1 MIMKK
6 YMLLSATLLTGLL
19 FSCGGNDT
27 ETTKSTSEKCTY
39 TVVNENST
47 LDWTAFKFTERKGV
61 TGTFREINIDGL
73 ESSEDPKT
81 LIESL
86 SFSIPTSTVETENP
100 ERNGKISKQFF
111 GTISTEKITGE
122 VKSLG
127 KNGKAVISIKMN
139 GVSKDVTGEYTLNA
153 GTFVFKAAIDVV
165 DWNAGGGIAAL
176 NAICKDLHTG
186 TDGVSKLWS
195 EVDLSFTTVLKKECK

>member
-1 MIMKK
+1 MKK
-6 YMLLSATLLTGLL
+6 YILISATLLTGLL
-19 FSCGGNDT
+19 FSCGGNDN
-27 ETTKSTSEKCTY
+27 ETTKSASEKCTY
-39 TVVNENST
+39 SVVNENST
-47 LDWTAFKFTERKGV
+47 LEWTAFKFTERKGV

-111 GTISTEKITGE
+111 GTISTENITGE

-165 DWNAGGGIAAL
+165 DWNAGSGIAAL

>member
-1 MIMKK
+1 MKK

-39 TVVNENST
+39 SVVNENST
-47 LDWTAFKFTERKGV
+47 LEWTAFKFTERKGV

-86 SFSIPTSTVETENP
+86 SFSIPTATVETENT

-111 GTISTEKITGE
+111 GTISTENITGE

-165 DWNAGGGIAAL
+165 DWNAGSGIAAL

>member
-39 TVVNENST
+39 SVVNENST
-47 LDWTAFKFTERKGV
+47 LEWTAFKFTERKGV

-86 SFSIPTSTVETENP
+86 SFSIPTATVETENT

-111 GTISTEKITGE
+111 GTISTENITGE

-165 DWNAGGGIAAL
+165 DWNAGSGIAAL

>member
-1 MIMKK
+1 MKK

-86 SFSIPTSTVETENP
+86 SFSIPTST
-100 ERNGKISKQFF
+100 RAQW
-111 GTISTEKITGE
+111 
-122 VKSLG
+122 
-127 KNGKAVISIKMN
+127 KNLKAILRDNFYRKH
-139 GVSKDVTGEYTLNA
+139 YR
-153 GTFVFKAAIDVV
+153 
-165 DWNAGGGIAAL
+165 
-176 NAICKDLHTG
+176 
-186 TDGVSKLWS
+186 
-195 EVDLSFTTVLKKECK
+195 

>member
-1 MIMKK
+1 MKK

-27 ETTKSTSEKCTY
+27 ETTKSTSGKCSY
-39 TVVNENST
+39 SVVNENST
-47 LDWTAFKFTERKGV
+47 LEWTAFKFTERKGV
-61 TGTFREINIDGL
+61 IGTFREINIDGL

-86 SFSIPTSTVETENP
+86 SFSIPTSTVETENT

-139 GVSKDVTGEYTLNA
+139 RVSKDVTGEYTLNA

-165 DWNAGGGIAAL
+165 DWNAGNGIAAL

>member
-1 MIMKK
+1 MKK

-19 FSCGGNDT
+19 FSCGGNDN
-27 ETTKSTSEKCTY
+27 ETTKSASEKCTY
-39 TVVNENST
+39 SVVNENST
-47 LDWTAFKFTERKGV
+47 LEWTAFKFTERKGV

-111 GTISTEKITGE
+111 GTISTENITGE

-139 GVSKDVTGEYTLNA
+139 GVSKDVTGDYSLNA

-165 DWNAGGGIAAL
+165 DWNAGNGIAAL
-176 NAICKDLHTG
+176 NAMCKDLHTG

>member
-1 MIMKK
+1 MKK
-6 YMLLSATLLTGLL
+6 YMLLSATLLAGLL

-27 ETTKSTSEKCTY
+27 ETTKSTSGKCSY
-39 TVVNENST
+39 SVVNENS
-47 LDWTAFKFTERKGV
+47 
-61 TGTFREINIDGL
+61 TFREINIDGL

-86 SFSIPTSTVETENP
+86 SFSIPTSTVETENT

-111 GTISTEKITGE
+111 GTISTENITGE

-139 GVSKDVTGEYTLNA
+139 GVSKDITGDYTLNA

-165 DWNAGGGIAAL
+165 DWNAGSGIAAL

>member
-1 MIMKK
+1 
-6 YMLLSATLLTGLL
+6 MLLSATLLTGLL

>member
-1 MIMKK
+1 MKK
-6 YMLLSATLLTGLL
+6 HLLLSATLLTGLL
-19 FSCGGNDT
+19 FSCGGNDA

-39 TVVNENST
+39 SMVNENST
-47 LDWTAFKFTERKGV
+47 LEWTAFKFTERKGV

-86 SFSIPTSTVETENP
+86 SFSIPTATVETENP
-100 ERNGKISKQFF
+100 ERNYKISKHFF
-111 GTISTEKITGE
+111 GIIATQNITGE

-139 GVSKDVTGEYTLNA
+139 GMSKDVTGEYTLNA

-165 DWNAGGGIAAL
+165 DWNAGSGISAL
-176 NAICKDLHTG
+176 NTICKDLHTG

-195 EVDLSFTTVLKKECK
+195 EVDLSFTTVLKKDCK

>member
-1 MIMKK
+1 MKK

-27 ETTKSTSEKCTY
+27 ETTKSTSGKCSY
-39 TVVNENST
+39 SVVNENST
-47 LDWTAFKFTERKGV
+47 LEWTAFKFTERKGV

-73 ESSEDPKT
+73 KSSEDPKT

-111 GTISTEKITGE
+111 GTISTENITGE

-165 DWNAGGGIAAL
+165 DWNAGSGIAAL

>member
-1 MIMKK
+1 MKK
-6 YMLLSATLLTGLL
+6 YILISATLLTGLL
-19 FSCGGNDT
+19 FSCGGNDN

-39 TVVNENST
+39 SVVNENST
-47 LDWTAFKFTERKGV
+47 LEWTAFKFTERKGV

-111 GTISTEKITGE
+111 GTISTENITGE

-139 GVSKDVTGEYTLNA
+139 GISKDVKGDYTLNA
-153 GTFVFKAAIDVV
+153 ATFVFRASIDVL
-165 DWNAGGGIAAL
+165 DWNAGGGIEAL
-176 NAICKDLHTG
+176 NTICKDLHTG
-186 TDGVSKLWS
+186 ADGVSKLWS
-195 EVDLSFTTVLKKECK
+195 EVDLYYTLVLKKSEK

>member
-1 MIMKK
+1 MMKK
-6 YMLLSATLLTGLL
+6 YLILSAAVLSGLL
-19 FSCGGNDT
+19 FSCGG
-27 ETTKSTSEKCTY
+27 ETKKADETSAEKCLY
-39 TVVNENST
+39 AVVNENST
-47 LDWTAFKFTERKGV
+47 LEWTAFKFTERKGV
-61 TGTFREINIDGL
+61 TGTFREINIEGL

-86 SFSIPTSTVETENP
+86 SFSIPTATVETENP

-111 GTISTEKITGE
+111 GTISTDNITGE

-127 KNGKAVISIKMN
+127 KDGKAVIAVKMN
-139 GVSKDVTGEYTLNA
+139 GISKDVTGDYTLNA

-165 DWNAGGGIAAL
+165 DWNALPGITAL

-195 EVDLSFTTVLKKECK
+195 EVDLSFTTVLKKTCK

>member
-1 MIMKK
+1 MKK
-6 YMLLSATLLTGLL
+6 YMLLSATLLAGLL

-27 ETTKSTSEKCTY
+27 ETTKSTSENCSY
-39 TVVNENST
+39 SVVNENST
-47 LDWTAFKFTERKGV
+47 LEWTAFKFTERKGV

-86 SFSIPTSTVETENP
+86 SFSIPTATVETENP

-111 GTISTEKITGE
+111 GTISTENITGE

-165 DWNAGGGIAAL
+165 DWNAGSGIAAL